1 VGSTPSHRHHRSGRR
16 PSTSSTSTTG
26 LHDLP
31 GAIAHDLGEGQQNF
45 LKNVQDPK
53 LRPLVAVGVL
63 AFGAGV
69 ALFGAASASAL
80 GLGAACTQAG
90 AAGTR
95 IAAGLTLFAAGFTFW
110 STYKTPDREA
120 DDTDTFHPKDF
131 RNNPACPTPSPWPSP
146 SPGPTVVGPL
156 LPYYKN
162 APVVCGGP

>member
-1 VGSTPSHRHHRSGRR
+1 VLAAAIRRSPG
-16 PSTSSTSTTG
+16 TSATG
-26 LHDLP
+26 PNRLRLSEKLDQ
-31 GAIAHDLGEGQQNF
+31 ILGPVN
-45 LKNVQDPK
+45 QDPK

-156 LPYYKN
+156 RSYYKN
-162 APVVCGGP
+162 APAVCGGP